1 MIDYTVL
8 QVIWWMLLGAILVV
22 YAATAGFDVGVTTLM
37 PFFKDEE
44 ERRVI
49 LNTSAPTWDGNL
61 TWIIFAGGGIF
72 VVWPIVYSTAF
83 SGLYAGILL
92 ILFPLFLRAP
102 GYEYRNKLPSMK
114 WKRFWD
120 FGLFISGILP
130 VFVFGVATGNCF
142 VGFPFHFDPITL
154 RMFYTGGLFDLFNP
168 LGILAGLV
176 SVAMIILHGST
187 FLQRRTEGNICNRAR
202 AVTFYAGTILLVL
215 FSVAGMLIVFHAPGY
230 TLVSSP
236 ANPTENILKSVVTS
250 APGDWFQSFYTYP
263 WKAFGPVFAYA
274 GIITAML
281 ATYFKARNLAF
292 WSSALAIAGIVAT
305 SGFTLFPFIMP
316 SSTNLNESITVWN
329 ATSSQYALNVMLYL
343 AVVLL
348 TIIAAYKVF
357 AYHSIWHRKG
367 TLTVED
373 LRKNDHT
380 FY

>member
-8 QVIWWMLLGAILVV
+8 QVLWWMILGSILVV

-37 PFFKDEE
+37 PFFKNEE

-61 TWIIFAGGGIF
+61 TWIVFAGGGIF
-72 VVWPIVYSTAF
+72 VVWPVVYSTAF
-83 SGLYAGILL
+83 SGLYAGMLL

-142 VGFPFHFDPITL
+142 VGFPFHFDPISL
-154 RMFYTGGLFDLFNP
+154 RMFYTGNLFDLFNP

-176 SVAMIILHGST
+176 SVAMVLFHGST
-187 FLQRRTEGNICNRAR
+187 FLQRRTEGNICDKAR
-202 AVTFYAGTILLVL
+202 IVTFSSGVVLLIL
-215 FSVAGMLIVFHAPGY
+215 FSVAGLLIVLYAPGY
-230 TLVSSP
+230 QLIDSP
-236 ANPTENILKSVVTS
+236 INPTSHLLENVVVR
-250 APGDWFQSFYTYP
+250 APGSWFASFMYYP
-263 WKAFGPVFAYA
+263 WKGFGPVFAYI
-274 GIITAML
+274 GILVSMV
-281 ATYFKARNLAF
+281 ATYFKSRNLAF
-292 WSSALAIAGIVAT
+292 WSSAVAIAGIVAT

-316 SSTNLNESITVWN
+316 SSTNPNESLTIWN
-329 ATSSQYALNVMLYL
+329 ATSSQYALNMMLY
-343 AVVLL
+343 VGTVLL
-348 TIIAAYKVF
+348 AIIAAYKIF
-357 AYHSIWHRKG
+357 AYHSIWGRKG
-367 TLTVED
+367 ILTVED
-373 LRKNDHT
+373 LRKDEHT